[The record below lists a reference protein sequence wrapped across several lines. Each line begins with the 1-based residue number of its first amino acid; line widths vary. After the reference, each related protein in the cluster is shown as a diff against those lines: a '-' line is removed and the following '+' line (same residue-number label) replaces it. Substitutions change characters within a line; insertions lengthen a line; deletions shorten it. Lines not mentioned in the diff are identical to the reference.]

1 MTDILNRITRLAE
14 MLSIDI
20 TPCSTELAEL
30 KGYAAGLEMI
40 FDDMAVLEK
49 QVFPLTASGSA
60 LSFIC
65 NQFNIDGNLADEDK
79 YRFIDSGFKYVFG
92 DYVNGAMADAFKKY
106 NVECSGSDGKII
118 LCASS
123 YKDSKVIEN
132 MGRIFRNYLSPASEV
147 VPDGDGI
154 DFDFWDSTPYLF
166 DDYDRLDIP
175 FYILDKLK

>member
-1 MTDILNRITRLAE
+1 MTDILKRIIQLAE

-20 TPCSTELAEL
+20 TPNSKELAEL
-30 KGYAAGLEMI
+30 KGYAAGLELI
-40 FDDMAVLEK
+40 FKDMAMIEN
-49 QVFPLTASGSA
+49 QVFPLTATGNA

-79 YRFIDSGFKYVFG
+79 YQLINSGFKYVFG
-92 DYVNGAMADAFKKY
+92 DYVKGAMADEFKKY
-106 NVECSGSDGKII
+106 DIECSGSDGKII
-118 LCASS
+118 LIASS
-123 YKDSKVIEN
+123 YKNNKVIEN
-132 MGRIFRNYLSPASEV
+132 MGRIFRNYLSPSSEV
-147 VPDGDGI
+147 ILDGNGI